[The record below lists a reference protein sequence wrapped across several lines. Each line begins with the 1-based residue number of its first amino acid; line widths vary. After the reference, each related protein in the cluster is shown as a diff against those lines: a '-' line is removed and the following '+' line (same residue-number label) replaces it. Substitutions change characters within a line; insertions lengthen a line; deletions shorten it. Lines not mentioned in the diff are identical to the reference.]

1 MADLSLLQAT
11 KSYSEL
17 YGAATELNNKIK
29 SVTVTSPDSTLTTL
43 KSLTAMFSTSLL
55 KPESLPSF
63 GQLQAQVDLTDCYLG
78 IYKLFAKGI
87 ETITDASVKK
97 DINQYSHELR
107 IQYNQLKVSLAAIDD
122 DSLDNLISP
131 CSDPLF
137 LGFLKG
143 DVKNWTNEILSN
155 RTPALSDSQVQEL
168 INAWGNV
175 VSSFVE
181 NAQDTNTDD
190 KVNIGDSK
198 TIESFFCIHE
208 RLETLYGRLGTNVSL
223 VN

>member
-1 MADLSLLQAT
+1 MAGLPSQD
-11 KSYSEL
+11 KESYSKL
-17 YGAATELNNKIK
+17 YGVATDLDNKIK
-29 SVTVTSPDSTLTTL
+29 SVPSPDLTLTTL
-43 KSLTAMFSTSLL
+43 KSLTTTFLTSLL
-55 KPESLPSF
+55 KPASLNSF
-63 GQLQAQVDLTDCYLG
+63 GQLQAQVELAGGYLTMYQ
-78 IYKLFAKGI
+78 LFAKVI
-87 ETITDASVKK
+87 ETLTDASVKK
-97 DINQYSHELR
+97 DINQYRHELQ
-107 IQYNQLKVSLAAIDD
+107 IQCNQLKVSLAAIND

-155 RTPALSDSQVQEL
+155 RALALPDSQVQEL

-181 NAQDTNTDD
+181 DAQVTNTDD
-190 KVNIGDSK
+190 KVNIGDPK
-198 TIESFFCIHE
+198 TIESFFCIHNS
-208 RLETLYGRLGTNVSL
+208 LETLYGRLGTNVSL

>member
-1 MADLSLLQAT
+1 MAELTSQD
-11 KSYSEL
+11 KESYLKL
-17 YGAATELNNKIK
+17 YGAATELDNKVK
-29 SVTVTSPDSTLTTL
+29 SVTSPDLTLATL
-43 KSLTAMFSTSLL
+43 KSLTATFSTSLL
-55 KPESLPSF
+55 KPASLTSF
-63 GQLQAQVDLTDCYLG
+63 GQLQAQVELTGGYLTM
-78 IYKLFAKGI
+78 YKLFAKVI
-87 ETITDASVKK
+87 ETLTDSVKK
-97 DINQYSHELR
+97 EINQYRHELQ

-155 RTPALSDSQVQEL
+155 RALALSDSQVQEL

-181 NAQDTNTDD
+181 DAQVTTTDD
-190 KVNIGDSK
+190 KVIIGDSK
-198 TIESFFCIHE
+198 TIESFFCIHNS
-208 RLETLYGRLGTNVSL
+208 LETLYGRLGTNVSL